1 MVGISR
7 SSTVGMGSILGQR
20 AKIPRAS
27 WPRNQS
33 IKQKPY
39 CNKFSKDFKNG
50 PNFPKKNLYLKKKKR
65 KKARDFKWP

>member
-1 MVGISR
+1 MVGISP
-7 SSTVGMGSILGQR
+7 SSSVGVGSILGQR
-20 AKIPRAS
+20 AKIPHAS

-50 PNFPKKNLYLKKKKR
+50 PNFQEKSLLKKKK
-65 KKARDFKWP
+65 KESKGF

>member
-50 PNFPKKNLYLKKKKR
+50 PNFPKKKSVLKKKK
-65 KKARDFKWP
+65 KKESKGF